1 MRSSSIEIAG
11 LAGTLF
17 APCGVAGDETGDK
30 AGGETDDEVGDKAGE
45 PAAVVVIH
53 PATATPAGFYTGLAT
68 FLAENRIAVIT
79 YDYRGTGR
87 SGSPRDHRDVGMR
100 HWIEQDVPAVT
111 AWAAERF
118 PGLPQLAVGHSVG
131 GHALALGRGGP
142 GLTAFALVAS
152 HVASIAAI
160 PDRVERLRV
169 RLMLS
174 LIGPALA
181 GLLGY
186 VPARRLGLGE
196 DISVAA
202 VRQWSGWG
210 RLPDYLFD
218 DPEMRA
224 AERAAGV
231 TQPVLV
237 IGLSDDPW
245 ATPAQVD
252 RLAGK
257 LTNAHV
263 ERRTF
268 TPADAGVTR
277 IGHHGF
283 MRRSAREALWPELLT
298 WLQKR
303 IANAT
308 P

>member
-1 MRSSSIEIAG
+1 MRNSSIEIAG

-17 APCGVAGDETGDK
+17 EPGD
-30 AGGETDDEVGDKAGE
+30 

-53 PATATPAGFYTGLAT
+53 PATATPAGFYTAFAS

-87 SGSPRDHRDVGMR
+87 SGSPREHRHVGMR
-100 HWIEQDVPAVT
+100 DWIEQDVPAVT

-131 GHALALGRGGP
+131 GHALALGNGGP
-142 GLTAFALVAS
+142 GLTAFVLIAS

-169 RLMLS
+169 RLVLS
-174 LIGPALA
+174 VLGPALA
-181 GLLGY
+181 GILGH

-196 DISVAA
+196 DISGAA
-202 VRQWSGWG
+202 VRQWSAWG
-210 RLPDYLFD
+210 RLPNYLFD
-218 DPEMRA
+218 DPGMRA

-245 ATPAQVD
+245 ATPPQVD
-252 RLAGK
+252 RLAER
-257 LTNAHV
+257 LTNAPV

-268 TPADAGVTR
+268 TPADAGMPR

-283 MRRSAREALWPELLT
+283 MRRGARETLWPELLT
-298 WLQKR
+298 WLQKQV
-303 IANAT
+303 ANAT

>member
-1 MRSSSIEIAG
+1 MRNSSIEIAG

-17 APCGVAGDETGDK
+17 EP
-30 AGGETDDEVGDKAGE
+30 AGE

-53 PATATPAGFYTGLAT
+53 PATATPAGFYAAFAT
-68 FLAENRIAVIT
+68 YLTENGIAAIT

-87 SGSPRDHRDVGMR
+87 SGSPRDHRDAGMR
-100 HWIEQDVPAVT
+100 QWIEQDVPAVT
-111 AWAAERF
+111 AWAAGRF

-152 HVASIAAI
+152 HVASIAAVPGRI
-160 PDRVERLRV
+160 ERLRV
-169 RLMLS
+169 RLVLS
-174 LIGPALA
+174 VLGPALA
-181 GLLGY
+181 AVLGY

-196 DISVAA
+196 DIPVAA

-210 RLPDYLFD
+210 RLPEYLFS
-218 DPEMRA
+218 DPEMRG
-224 AERAAGV
+224 AERAAEV

-245 ATPAQVD
+245 ATQAQVD
-252 RLAGK
+252 RLAER
-257 LTNAHV
+257 LVNASV
-263 ERRTF
+263 ERRIF
-268 TPADAGVTR
+268 TPAEAGVNR

-283 MRRSAREALWPELLT
+283 MRRSARETLWPELLT

>member
-1 MRSSSIEIAG
+1 MRNSSIEIAG
-11 LAGTLF
+11 LVGTLF
-17 APCGVAGDETGDK
+17 EP
-30 AGGETDDEVGDKAGE
+30 AGE

-53 PATATPAGFYTGLAT
+53 SATATPAGFYTGFAS
-68 FLAENRIAVIT
+68 FLAENRIAAVT

-87 SGSPRDHRDVGMR
+87 SGSPREHRDVGMR
-100 HWIEQDVPAVT
+100 DWIEQDVPAVT

-131 GHALALGRGGP
+131 GHALTLGRGGP
-142 GLTAFALVAS
+142 GLTAFVLVAS
-152 HVASIAAI
+152 HLASMAAI
-160 PDRVERLRV
+160 PGRVERLRV
-169 RLMLS
+169 RLVLS

-210 RLPDYLFD
+210 RLPNYLFD
-218 DPEMRA
+218 DPRMHA
-224 AERAAGV
+224 AERAAAV
-231 TQPVLV
+231 TQPVLA
-237 IGLSDDPW
+237 ISLSDDPW

-252 RLAGK
+252 RLAER
-257 LTNAHV
+257 LVNAPV
-263 ERRTF
+263 ERRAF
-268 TPADAGVTR
+268 TPADAGMAR

-283 MRRSAREALWPELLT
+283 MRRGARETLWPELLT
-298 WLQKR
+298 WLQKQV
-303 IANAT
+303 ANAT